1 MLLGVLKA
9 RCTWISILPTGLLL
23 VESVGKTYQ
32 SIPSFLNP
40 GTNLFPLMVPG
51 SYCTKLGRRHF
62 LIRILARRSWVS
74 CPRRSWAEAATRAS
88 SSTVTTPRLL
98 SSELS
103 KKESH
108 YWFWLKKQNYF
119 FLVVIMFSDPL
130 LWALEARSP
139 TVIYSWGKFSQEHLE
154 TDFVSLKCPRL

>member
-103 KKESH
+103 KKKAQRKVTIDFGLRSRMIS
-108 YWFWLKKQNYF
+108 
-119 FLVVIMFSDPL
+119 FLSSSCLVTHCF
-130 LWALEARSP
+130 
-139 TVIYSWGKFSQEHLE
+139 EH
-154 TDFVSLKCPRL
+154 